1 MASYNDFYGYTDNT
15 IIVNGV
21 KMTMKEYNAFRREKA
36 KNKNKRKPKKQ
47 LNEIQLLPNDIKTL
61 MKSTKVFKSLV
72 AYYKNGYRQ
81 WGNIHREVLKIDNM
95 GGKFI
100 LVVSAIETTN
110 KHITDI
116 CNLAKHSNKAV
127 FGMIQ
132 DLSYKMTDLQRKLM
146 NLHNVV
152 TGSGIINSPFNAHE
166 VINGK
171 GRRLGLKILMYRTE
185 DAIIAINTI
194 IYKLQQLA
202 VIPNSI
208 YDNTSIL
215 KYGTMK

>member
-1 MASYNDFYGYTDNT
+1 MASYNDFYGDNT

-21 KMTMKEYNAFRREKA
+21 KMTIKEYNLLRKKKA
-36 KNKNKRKPKKQ
+36 TNKSKRKPKKQ
-47 LNEIQLLPNDIKTL
+47 LNEIQLLPDDIKTL

-72 AYYKNGYRQ
+72 AYYKNGYKQ

-110 KHITDI
+110 KHITEI

-132 DLSYKMTDLQRKLM
+132 DLSYKMTDLQHKLM
-146 NLHNVV
+146 NLHNAV
-152 TGSGIINSPFNAHE
+152 TGSGIINSPFNTHE

>member
-1 MASYNDFYGYTDNT
+1 MASYNDFYGDNT

-21 KMTMKEYNAFRREKA
+21 KMAIKEYNLLRKKKA
-36 KNKNKRKPKKQ
+36 TNKSKRKPKKQ
-47 LNEIQLLPNDIKTL
+47 LNEIQLLPDDIKTL

-72 AYYKNGYRQ
+72 AYYKNGYKQ

-110 KHITDI
+110 KHITEI

-132 DLSYKMTDLQRKLM
+132 DLSYKMADLQSKLM
-146 NLHNVV
+146 SLHSVV
-152 TGSGIINSPFNAHE
+152 TGSGIINSPFNTHE
-166 VINGK
+166 LINGTN
-171 GRRLGLKILMYRTE
+171 RRLGLKILMYRTE

-202 VIPNSI
+202 IIPDSI

>member
-1 MASYNDFYGYTDNT
+1 MASYNNFYSYTNNT

-21 KMTMKEYNAFRREKA
+21 KMTIKEYNALCREKA
-36 KNKNKRKPKKQ
+36 KNKNKRKAKKQ
-47 LNEIQLLPNDIKTL
+47 LNEIQLLPDDIKTL

-72 AYYKNGYRQ
+72 AYYKNGYKQ

-116 CNLAKHSNKAV
+116 CNVAKRSNKAV

-132 DLSYKMTDLQRKLM
+132 DLSYKMTDLQSKLM
-146 NLHNVV
+146 DLHNVV

-202 VIPNSI
+202 VIPDSI
-208 YDNTSIL
+208 YNNASIL

>member
-1 MASYNDFYGYTDNT
+1 MASYNDFYTDNT

-21 KMTMKEYNAFRREKA
+21 KMTMKEYNALRKEKA
-36 KNKNKRKPKKQ
+36 KNKSKRKAKKQ
-47 LNEIQLLPNDIKTL
+47 LNEIQLLPDDIKTL

-72 AYYKNGYRQ
+72 AYYKNGYKQ

-110 KHITDI
+110 KHITEI

-132 DLSYKMTDLQRKLM
+132 DLSYKMADLQSKLM
-146 NLHNVV
+146 SLHSVV
-152 TGSGIINSPFNAHE
+152 NGSGIIHSPFNTHE
-166 VINGK
+166 VINGTN
-171 GRRLGLKILMYRTE
+171 RRLGLKILMYRTE

>member
-1 MASYNDFYGYTDNT
+1 MVSYNDFYGYTDNT

-21 KMTMKEYNAFRREKA
+21 KMTMKEYNVFRKEKA
-36 KNKNKRKPKKQ
+36 KNKNKRKAKKQ
-47 LNEIQLLPNDIKTL
+47 LNEIQLLPDDIKTL

-95 GGKFI
+95 SGKFI

-110 KHITDI
+110 KHITEI

-132 DLSYKMTDLQRKLM
+132 DLSYKMTDLQCKLM

-152 TGSGIINSPFNAHE
+152 TDSDIINSPFNIHE

>member
-1 MASYNDFYGYTDNT
+1 MASYNDFYGDNT

-21 KMTMKEYNAFRREKA
+21 KMTIKEYNLLRKKKA
-36 KNKNKRKPKKQ
+36 TNKSKRKPKKQ
-47 LNEIQLLPNDIKTL
+47 LNEIQLLPDDIKTL

-72 AYYKNGYRQ
+72 AYYKNGYKQ

-110 KHITDI
+110 KHITEI
-116 CNLAKHSNKAV
+116 CNLAKRSNKAI

-132 DLSYKMTDLQRKLM
+132 DLSYKMADLQSKLM
-146 NLHNVV
+146 SLHSVV
-152 TGSGIINSPFNAHE
+152 NGSGIINSPFNTHE

-202 VIPNSI
+202 IIPDSI

>member
-21 KMTMKEYNAFRREKA
+21 KMTMKEYNALRREKA
-36 KNKNKRKPKKQ
+36 KNKNKRKAKKQ
-47 LNEIQLLPNDIKTL
+47 LNEIQLLPDDIKTL

-72 AYYKNGYRQ
+72 AYYKNGYKQ

-110 KHITDI
+110 KHITEI
-116 CNLAKHSNKAV
+116 CGLAKHSNKAV

-132 DLSYKMTDLQRKLM
+132 DLSYKMTDLQSKLM
-146 NLHNVV
+146 DLHNVV
-152 TGSGIINSPFNAHE
+152 TGSGIINSPFNTHE

-202 VIPNSI
+202 VIPDSI

>member
-1 MASYNDFYGYTDNT
+1 MPF
-15 IIVNGV
+15 IE
-21 KMTMKEYNAFRREKA
+21 KKA
-36 KNKNKRKPKKQ
+36 KNKNKRKAKKQ
-47 LNEIQLLPNDIKTL
+47 LNEIQLLPDDIKTL

-72 AYYKNGYRQ
+72 AYYKNGYKQ

-110 KHITDI
+110 KHITEI
-116 CNLAKHSNKAV
+116 CDLAKHSNKAV

-132 DLSYKMTDLQRKLM
+132 DLSYKMTDLQSKLM
-146 NLHNVV
+146 DLHNVV
-152 TGSGIINSPFNAHE
+152 TGSGIINSPFNTHE

-171 GRRLGLKILMYRTE
+171 DRRLGLKILMYRTE

-194 IYKLQQLA
+194 IVNEVKNDYKGIQCL
-202 VIPNSI
+202 S
-208 YDNTSIL
+208 
-215 KYGTMK
+215 

>member
-21 KMTMKEYNAFRREKA
+21 KMTMKEYNALRKEKA
-36 KNKNKRKPKKQ
+36 KNKSKRKAKKQ
-47 LNEIQLLPNDIKTL
+47 LNEIQLLPDDIKTL

-72 AYYKNGYRQ
+72 AYYKNGYKQ

-100 LVVSAIETTN
+100 LAVSAIETTN
-110 KHITDI
+110 KHITEI

-152 TGSGIINSPFNAHE
+152 TDSDIIHSPFNTHE

>member
-1 MASYNDFYGYTDNT
+1 MASYNNFYNYTNNT

-21 KMTMKEYNAFRREKA
+21 KMTMKEYNALRREKA
-36 KNKNKRKPKKQ
+36 KNKNKRKAKKQ

-72 AYYKNGYRQ
+72 AYYKNGYKQ

-100 LVVSAIETTN
+100 LVVSAIATTN
-110 KHITDI
+110 KHITEI
-116 CNLAKHSNKAV
+116 CDLAKHSNKAV

-132 DLSYKMTDLQRKLM
+132 DLSYKMTDLQSKLM

-202 VIPNSI
+202 VIPDSI
-208 YDNTSIL
+208 YNNASIL

>member
-1 MASYNDFYGYTDNT
+1 MASYNDFYGYDNT

-21 KMTMKEYNAFRREKA
+21 KMTMKEYNALRKEKA
-36 KNKNKRKPKKQ
+36 KNKSKRKAKKQ
-47 LNEIQLLPNDIKTL
+47 LNEIQLLSDDIKTL

-72 AYYKNGYRQ
+72 AYYKNGYKQ

-110 KHITDI
+110 KHITEI
-116 CNLAKHSNKAV
+116 CDLAKHSNKAV

-132 DLSYKMTDLQRKLM
+132 DLSYKMTNLQSKLM
-146 NLHNVV
+146 NLHKVV
-152 TGSGIINSPFNAHE
+152 NGSDIINSPFNTHE

-202 VIPNSI
+202 VIPDSI

>member
-21 KMTMKEYNAFRREKA
+21 KMTMKEYNALRKEKV
-36 KNKNKRKPKKQ
+36 KNKNKRKAKKQ
-47 LNEIQLLPNDIKTL
+47 LNEIQLLPDDIKTL

-72 AYYKNGYRQ
+72 AYYKNGYKQ

-100 LVVSAIETTN
+100 LVVSSIKTTN
-110 KHITDI
+110 ELIADI

-132 DLSYKMTDLQRKLM
+132 DLSYKMTDLQSKLM

-152 TGSGIINSPFNAHE
+152 TGSGIINSPFNIHE

-185 DAIIAINTI
+185 DAIIAISTI

-202 VIPNSI
+202 VMPDSI
-208 YDNTSIL
+208 YNNTSIL

>member
-1 MASYNDFYGYTDNT
+1 MASYNDFYGDNT

-21 KMTMKEYNAFRREKA
+21 KMTIKEYNLLRKKKA
-36 KNKNKRKPKKQ
+36 TNKSKRKAKKQ
-47 LNEIQLLPNDIKTL
+47 LNEIQLLPDDIKTL

-72 AYYKNGYRQ
+72 AYYKNGYKQ

-110 KHITDI
+110 KHITEI

-132 DLSYKMTDLQRKLM
+132 DLSYKMTDLQSKLM
-146 NLHNVV
+146 DLHNVV
-152 TGSGIINSPFNAHE
+152 TGSGIINSPFNIHE

-215 KYGTMK
+215 KYGTLK

>member
-1 MASYNDFYGYTDNT
+1 MASYNDFYGDNT

-21 KMTMKEYNAFRREKA
+21 KMTIKEYNLLRKKKA
-36 KNKNKRKPKKQ
+36 TNKSKRKPKKQ
-47 LNEIQLLPNDIKTL
+47 LNEIQLLPDDIKTL

-72 AYYKNGYRQ
+72 AYYKNGYKQ

-132 DLSYKMTDLQRKLM
+132 DLSYKMADLQSKLM
-146 NLHNVV
+146 NLHSVV
-152 TGSGIINSPFNAHE
+152 TGSDIINSPFNTHE

-185 DAIIAINTI
+185 DTIIAINTI

-202 VIPNSI
+202 VIPDSI
-208 YDNTSIL
+208 YDNASIL

>member
-1 MASYNDFYGYTDNT
+1 MASYNDFYSDNT

-21 KMTMKEYNAFRREKA
+21 KMTMKEYNALRKEKA
-36 KNKNKRKPKKQ
+36 KNKSKRKAKKQ
-47 LNEIQLLPNDIKTL
+47 LNEIQLLPDDIKTL

-72 AYYKNGYRQ
+72 AYYKNGYKQ

-132 DLSYKMTDLQRKLM
+132 DLSYKMTDLQSKLM
-146 NLHNVV
+146 DLHNVV
-152 TGSGIINSPFNAHE
+152 TGSGIINSPFNIHE
-166 VINGK
+166 VLNGK

-202 VIPNSI
+202 VIPDSI
-208 YDNTSIL
+208 YNNTSIL

>member
-21 KMTMKEYNAFRREKA
+21 KMTMKEYNALRKEKA
-36 KNKNKRKPKKQ
+36 KNKSKRKAKKQ
-47 LNEIQLLPNDIKTL
+47 LNEIQLLPDDIKTL

-72 AYYKNGYRQ
+72 AYYKNGYKQ

-110 KHITDI
+110 KHITEI

-132 DLSYKMTDLQRKLM
+132 DLSYKMTDLQSKLM

-152 TGSGIINSPFNAHE
+152 TGSGIINSPFNIHE

-202 VIPNSI
+202 VMPDSI
-208 YDNTSIL
+208 YNNTSIL

>member
-1 MASYNDFYGYTDNT
+1 MASYNDFYGYADNT

-21 KMTMKEYNAFRREKA
+21 KMTMKEYNALRKEKT
-36 KNKNKRKPKKQ
+36 KNKNKRKAKKQ
-47 LNEIQLLPNDIKTL
+47 LNEIQLLPDDIKTL

-72 AYYKNGYRQ
+72 AYYKNGYKQ

-110 KHITDI
+110 KHITEI
-116 CNLAKHSNKAV
+116 CDLAKHSDKAV

-132 DLSYKMTDLQRKLM
+132 DLSYKMTDLQSKLM
-146 NLHNVV
+146 DLHKVV
-152 TGSGIINSPFNAHE
+152 NGSGIINSPFNTHE

-215 KYGTMK
+215 KYGIMK

>member
-1 MASYNDFYGYTDNT
+1 MASYNDFYSDNT

-21 KMTMKEYNAFRREKA
+21 KMTMKEYNALRKEKA
-36 KNKNKRKPKKQ
+36 KNKSKRKAKKQ
-47 LNEIQLLPNDIKTL
+47 LNEIQLLSDDIKTL

-72 AYYKNGYRQ
+72 AYYKNGYKQ

-110 KHITDI
+110 KHITEI
-116 CNLAKHSNKAV
+116 CDLAKHSNKAV

-132 DLSYKMTDLQRKLM
+132 DLSYKMTDLQSKLM
-146 NLHNVV
+146 NLHKVV
-152 TGSGIINSPFNAHE
+152 NGSGIINSPFNTHE

-202 VIPNSI
+202 VIPDSI

>member
-21 KMTMKEYNAFRREKA
+21 KMTMKEYNALRREKA
-36 KNKNKRKPKKQ
+36 KNKNKRKAKKQ
-47 LNEIQLLPNDIKTL
+47 LNDIQLLTDDIKTL

-72 AYYKNGYRQ
+72 AYYKNGYKQ

-110 KHITDI
+110 KHITEI

-132 DLSYKMTDLQRKLM
+132 DLSYKMTDLQSKLM
-146 NLHNVV
+146 NLHSVV
-152 TGSGIINSPFNAHE
+152 TGSDIINSPFNTHE

-202 VIPNSI
+202 VIPDSI

>member
-1 MASYNDFYGYTDNT
+1 MASYNDFYGDNT

-21 KMTMKEYNAFRREKA
+21 KMTIKEYNLLCK
-36 KNKNKRKPKKQ
+36 KKVTNKNKRKPKKQ

-72 AYYKNGYRQ
+72 AYYTNGYRQ
-81 WGNIHREVLKIDNM
+81 WGNIHKEVLKIDNM

-110 KHITDI
+110 KHITEI
-116 CNLAKHSNKAV
+116 CDLAKHSNKAV

-132 DLSYKMTDLQRKLM
+132 DLSYKMTDLQSKLM
-146 NLHNVV
+146 DLHNVV
-152 TGSGIINSPFNAHE
+152 TGSNIINSPFNTHE
-166 VINGK
+166 IINGNGK
-171 GRRLGLKILMYRTE
+171 RLGLKILMYRTE

-208 YDNTSIL
+208 YDNAYIL

>member
-1 MASYNDFYGYTDNT
+1 MASYNDFYGDNT

-21 KMTMKEYNAFRREKA
+21 KMTIKEYNLLRKKKA
-36 KNKNKRKPKKQ
+36 TNKSKRKPKKQ
-47 LNEIQLLPNDIKTL
+47 LNEIQLLPDDIKTL

-72 AYYKNGYRQ
+72 AYYKNGYKQ

-110 KHITDI
+110 KHITEI

-132 DLSYKMTDLQRKLM
+132 DLSYKMADLQSKLM
-146 NLHNVV
+146 SLHSVV
-152 TGSGIINSPFNAHE
+152 NGSGIINSPFNTHE
-166 VINGK
+166 VINGTN
-171 GRRLGLKILMYRTE
+171 RRLGLKILMYRTE

-202 VIPNSI
+202 IIPDSI

>member
-36 KNKNKRKPKKQ
+36 KNKNKRKAKKQ
-47 LNEIQLLPNDIKTL
+47 LNEIQLLPDDIKTL

-100 LVVSAIETTN
+100 LVVSSIEATN

-116 CNLAKHSNKAV
+116 CNLAKHGNKAV

-132 DLSYKMTDLQRKLM
+132 DLSYKMTDLQSKLM

-202 VIPNSI
+202 VIPDSI

-215 KYGTMK
+215 KYSTMK

>member
-21 KMTMKEYNAFRREKA
+21 KMTMKEYNAFRREKV
-36 KNKNKRKPKKQ
+36 KNKNKRKAKKQ
-47 LNEIQLLPNDIKTL
+47 LNEIQLLPDDIKTL

-72 AYYKNGYRQ
+72 AYYKNGYKQ

-110 KHITDI
+110 KHITEI

-152 TGSGIINSPFNAHE
+152 TGSGIIYSPFNTHE

>member
-1 MASYNDFYGYTDNT
+1 MASYNNFYGYADNT

-21 KMTMKEYNAFRREKA
+21 KMTMKEYNALRKEKT
-36 KNKNKRKPKKQ
+36 KNKNKRKAKKQ
-47 LNEIQLLPNDIKTL
+47 LNEIQLLPDDIKTL
-61 MKSTKVFKSLV
+61 MKSIKVFKSLV
-72 AYYKNGYRQ
+72 AYYKNGYKQ

-110 KHITDI
+110 KHITEI
-116 CNLAKHSNKAV
+116 CNLAKHSDKAV
-127 FGMIQ
+127 FGMLQ
-132 DLSYKMTDLQRKLM
+132 DLSYKMTDLQCKLM
-146 NLHNVV
+146 DLHKVV
-152 TGSGIINSPFNAHE
+152 NGSDIINSPFNTHE

-202 VIPNSI
+202 VIPDSI

-215 KYGTMK
+215 KYGTMN

>member
-1 MASYNDFYGYTDNT
+1 MASYNDFYGDNT

-21 KMTMKEYNAFRREKA
+21 KMTIKEYNLLRKKKA
-36 KNKNKRKPKKQ
+36 TNKSKRKPKKQ
-47 LNEIQLLPNDIKTL
+47 LNEIQLLPDDIKTL

-72 AYYKNGYRQ
+72 AYYKNGYKQ

-110 KHITDI
+110 KHITEI
-116 CNLAKHSNKAV
+116 CNLAKRSNKAV

-132 DLSYKMTDLQRKLM
+132 DISYKMADLQSKLM
-146 NLHNVV
+146 SLHSVV
-152 TGSGIINSPFNAHE
+152 NGSGIINSPFNTHE
-166 VINGK
+166 VINGTN
-171 GRRLGLKILMYRTE
+171 RRLGLKILMYRTE

-202 VIPNSI
+202 VIPDSI
-208 YDNTSIL
+208 YNNASIL
-215 KYGTMK
+215 KYGTLK

>member
-1 MASYNDFYGYTDNT
+1 MVSYNDFYVDNT

-21 KMTMKEYNAFRREKA
+21 KMTMKEYNAFRREKT
-36 KNKNKRKPKKQ
+36 KNKNKRKAKKQ
-47 LNEIQLLPNDIKTL
+47 LNEIQLLPDDIKTL

-95 GGKFI
+95 SGKFI

-110 KHITDI
+110 KHITEI

-132 DLSYKMTDLQRKLM
+132 DLSYKMTDLQSKLM

-152 TGSGIINSPFNAHE
+152 TGSDIINSPFNAHE

-202 VIPNSI
+202 IIPDSI

>member
-1 MASYNDFYGYTDNT
+1 MASYNDFYGDNT

-21 KMTMKEYNAFRREKA
+21 KMTIKEYNLLRKKKA
-36 KNKNKRKPKKQ
+36 TNKSKRKPKKQ
-47 LNEIQLLPNDIKTL
+47 LNEIQLLPDDIKTL

-72 AYYKNGYRQ
+72 AYYKNGYKQ

-100 LVVSAIETTN
+100 LVVSSIKTTN
-110 KHITDI
+110 ELIADI

-132 DLSYKMTDLQRKLM
+132 DLSYKMTDLQHKLM

-152 TGSGIINSPFNAHE
+152 TGSGIINSPFNIHE

-202 VIPNSI
+202 VIPDSI
-208 YDNTSIL
+208 YNNTSIL

>member
-21 KMTMKEYNAFRREKA
+21 KMTIKEYNLLRKKKA
-36 KNKNKRKPKKQ
+36 TNKSKRKPKKQ
-47 LNEIQLLPNDIKTL
+47 LNEIQLLPDDIKTL

-72 AYYKNGYRQ
+72 AYYKNGYKQ

-110 KHITDI
+110 KHITEI
-116 CNLAKHSNKAV
+116 CNLAKRSNKAV

-132 DLSYKMTDLQRKLM
+132 DLSYKMADLQSKLM
-146 NLHNVV
+146 SLHSVV
-152 TGSGIINSPFNAHE
+152 NGSGIINSPFNTHE
-166 VINGK
+166 VINGTN
-171 GRRLGLKILMYRTE
+171 RRLGLKILMYRTE

-202 VIPNSI
+202 VIPDSI

>member
-1 MASYNDFYGYTDNT
+1 MASYNDFYGYDNT

-21 KMTMKEYNAFRREKA
+21 KMTMKEYNALRKEKA
-36 KNKNKRKPKKQ
+36 KNKSKRKAKKQ
-47 LNEIQLLPNDIKTL
+47 LNEIQLLSDDIKTL

-72 AYYKNGYRQ
+72 AYYKNGYKQ

-110 KHITDI
+110 KHITEI
-116 CNLAKHSNKAV
+116 CDLAKHSNKAV

-132 DLSYKMTDLQRKLM
+132 DLSYKMTDLQSKLM
-146 NLHNVV
+146 NLHKVV
-152 TGSGIINSPFNAHE
+152 NGSGIINSPFNTHE

-185 DAIIAINTI
+185 DTIIAINTI

-202 VIPNSI
+202 VIPDSI

>member
-1 MASYNDFYGYTDNT
+1 MASYNDFYGDNT

-21 KMTMKEYNAFRREKA
+21 KMTIKEYNLLRKKKA
-36 KNKNKRKPKKQ
+36 TNKSKRKPKKQ
-47 LNEIQLLPNDIKTL
+47 LNEIQLLPDDIKTL

-72 AYYKNGYRQ
+72 AYYKNGYKQ

-132 DLSYKMTDLQRKLM
+132 DLSYKMADLQSKLM
-146 NLHNVV
+146 NLHSVV
-152 TGSGIINSPFNAHE
+152 TGSDIINSPFNTHE

-202 VIPNSI
+202 VIPDSI
-208 YDNTSIL
+208 YDNASIL

>member
-1 MASYNDFYGYTDNT
+1 MAYYNDFYGYTDNT

-21 KMTMKEYNAFRREKA
+21 KMTIKEYNLLRKKKA
-36 KNKNKRKPKKQ
+36 TNKSKRKPKKQ
-47 LNEIQLLPNDIKTL
+47 LNEIQLLPDDIKTL

-72 AYYKNGYRQ
+72 AYYKNGYKQ

-132 DLSYKMTDLQRKLM
+132 DLSYKMADLQSKLM
-146 NLHNVV
+146 SLHSVV
-152 TGSGIINSPFNAHE
+152 TGSDIINSPFNTHE

-202 VIPNSI
+202 VIPDSI
-208 YDNTSIL
+208 YDNASIL

>member
-1 MASYNDFYGYTDNT
+1 MASYNNLYRYTNNT

-21 KMTMKEYNAFRREKA
+21 KMTMKEYNALCREKA
-36 KNKNKRKPKKQ
+36 KNKNKRKAKKQ
-47 LNEIQLLPNDIKTL
+47 LNEIQLLPDDIKTL

-72 AYYKNGYRQ
+72 AYYKNGYKQ

-110 KHITDI
+110 KHITEI
-116 CNLAKHSNKAV
+116 CDLAKHSNKAV

-132 DLSYKMTDLQRKLM
+132 DLSYKMTDLQSKLM
-146 NLHNVV
+146 DLHNVV
-152 TGSGIINSPFNAHE
+152 TGSGVINSPFNAHE

-202 VIPNSI
+202 VIPDSI

-215 KYGTMK
+215 KYSTMK

>member
-1 MASYNDFYGYTDNT
+1 MASYNDFYGDNT
-15 IIVNGV
+15 IIVNAV
-21 KMTMKEYNAFRREKA
+21 KMTMEEYNALRREKA
-36 KNKNKRKPKKQ
+36 KNKSKRKIKKQ
-47 LNEIQLLPNDIKTL
+47 LNEIQLLPDDIKTL

-72 AYYKNGYRQ
+72 AYYTNGYRQ

-95 GGKFI
+95 GGKFV
-100 LVVSAIETTN
+100 LVVSAIETIN
-110 KHITDI
+110 KLITDI
-116 CNLAKHSNKAV
+116 CKVAKRSNKAV

-132 DLSYKMTDLQRKLM
+132 DLSYKMTDIQSKLM
-146 NLHNVV
+146 NLHSVV
-152 TGSGIINSPFNAHE
+152 NGSGIINSPFNTHE

-171 GRRLGLKILMYRTE
+171 SKRLGLKILMYRTE

-202 VIPNSI
+202 IIPNSI
-208 YDNTSIL
+208 YDNSSIL

>member
-1 MASYNDFYGYTDNT
+1 MASYNDFYGDNT

-21 KMTMKEYNAFRREKA
+21 KMTIKEYNLLRKKKA
-36 KNKNKRKPKKQ
+36 TNKSKRKPKKQ
-47 LNEIQLLPNDIKTL
+47 LNEIQLLPDDIKTL

-72 AYYKNGYRQ
+72 AYYKNGYKQ

-132 DLSYKMTDLQRKLM
+132 DLSYKMADLQSKLM
-146 NLHNVV
+146 SLHSVV
-152 TGSGIINSPFNAHE
+152 TGSDIINSPFNTHE

>member
-1 MASYNDFYGYTDNT
+1 MASYNDFYGYDNT

-21 KMTMKEYNAFRREKA
+21 KMTMKEYNALRKEKT
-36 KNKNKRKPKKQ
+36 KNKSKRKAKKQ
-47 LNEIQLLPNDIKTL
+47 LNEIQLLSDDIKTL
-61 MKSTKVFKSLV
+61 MKSTKIFKSLV
-72 AYYKNGYRQ
+72 AYYKNGYKQ

-95 GGKFI
+95 GGKFV

-110 KHITDI
+110 KLIADI
-116 CNLAKHSNKAV
+116 CDVAKRSNKAV

-132 DLSYKMTDLQRKLM
+132 DLSYKMTDLQSKLM
-146 NLHNVV
+146 NLHSVV
-152 TGSGIINSPFNAHE
+152 NGSGIINSPFNTHE
-166 VINGK
+166 VINGN

-202 VIPNSI
+202 VIPDSI